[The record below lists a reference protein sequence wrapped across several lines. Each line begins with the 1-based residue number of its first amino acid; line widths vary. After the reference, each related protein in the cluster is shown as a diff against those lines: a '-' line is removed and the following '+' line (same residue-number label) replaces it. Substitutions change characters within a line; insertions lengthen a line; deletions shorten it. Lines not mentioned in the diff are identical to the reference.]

1 MEHKEQWIW
10 LPEKIYPREQVSAL
24 SGFDQNKNENYTVA
38 EFERTYR
45 FEKKIKSARLRFSG
59 DAVFQLYCNEKI
71 VATGPACVGGDFI
84 GNERVRENFYAFCS
98 EIYPDTCKLRFFARV
113 QLNPYHIC
121 EYSKGHGGFMLSAVL
136 TLEDGSVH
144 QICTDESWRARKNG
158 AYLGAHSFDGRV
170 KIDDF
175 TYAEAV
181 LNRWNCMDAPI
192 PVRYEEE
199 LRPEGSVL
207 RLAPYETKT
216 VRLEPERISGGF
228 VSVRA
233 KTAGEIDVK
242 VTCSEQEERLKTTE
256 LVFCGEQYYRG
267 FAMLSAG
274 NITVEAVSRSEKEAV
289 IEVGFIKTHY
299 PVSEE
304 ATTVTDDEDMNLVL
318 DTCKHTLKIC
328 RQTHHLDSTRHC
340 EPMACTGD
348 YYIESLMTA
357 FSFGDMRLAE
367 FDLRRTA
374 LMLEREEGRMFHTTY
389 SLIWVKMLW
398 DVYMMTGCR
407 SLLQDCE
414 RALEL
419 LLGRFAGYIGNNG
432 LIETPPDY
440 MFVDWIYIDGL
451 SMHHPPKALGQSC
464 LNMYYFG
471 ALESAEKIYTELDRQ
486 ARAEDCRVKRAAL
499 RERINTLL
507 FDGERGCYFEGL
519 NTPTPEELIGR
530 WMPQNVSKRYY
541 LKHSNILAACFG
553 VCDDETGRELIDKI
567 MSEQIGGDVQ
577 PYFLHYLLEA
587 VYRLGLRE
595 KYTVVLCEKWKASVR
610 ECPKGLVEGFVPPE
624 PTYHFDHSH
633 AWGGTP
639 LYSLPRA
646 LMGLEITK
654 AGMKEMTLSP
664 SLLGMEHAR
673 AELMTPYGKV
683 TCIQKAGQPP
693 QIIHPMEIKVQKNF

>member
-1 MEHKEQWIW
+1 LGVPLEVSFISAELKYDCGCGEQ
-10 LPEKIYPREQVSAL
+10 A
-24 SGFDQNKNENYTVA
+24 
-38 EFERTYR
+38 
-45 FEKKIKSARLRFSG
+45 
-59 DAVFQLYCNEKI
+59 
-71 VATGPACVGGDFI
+71 
-84 GNERVRENFYAFCS
+84 
-98 EIYPDTCKLRFFARV
+98 
-113 QLNPYHIC
+113 
-121 EYSKGHGGFMLSAVL
+121 
-136 TLEDGSVH
+136 
-144 QICTDESWRARKNG
+144 ICTDESWRARKNG

-610 ECPKGLVEGFVPPE
+610 ECPKGLVEGFVPPHKSKY
-624 PTYHFDHSH
+624 PRLYHLFCVLRTNVLILITMLVFR
-633 AWGGTP
+633 AG
-639 LYSLPRA
+639 SLSSA
-646 LMGLEITK
+646 
-654 AGMKEMTLSP
+654 
-664 SLLGMEHAR
+664 LGMLGRICTKWGAAWIDSGFSPMQALCLGVCTAVLFGIEWIHEKR
-673 AELMTPYGKV
+673 KTLT
-683 TCIQKAGQPP
+683 
-693 QIIHPMEIKVQKNF
+693 QITDPLPAVVRGALYLAAVMAIVIFGVWGPGYTAQAFIYFQF